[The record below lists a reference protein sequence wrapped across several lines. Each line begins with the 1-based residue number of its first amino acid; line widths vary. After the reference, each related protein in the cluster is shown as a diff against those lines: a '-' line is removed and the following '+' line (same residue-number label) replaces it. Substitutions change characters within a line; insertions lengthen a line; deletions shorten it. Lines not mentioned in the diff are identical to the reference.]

1 VLLPVLTPDAATH
14 PDAEVRLGRVTDW
27 VEVDGAEVPV
37 GQKLLLVD
45 GEEISILEI
54 RELEIQPAAV
64 PNP

>member
-1 VLLPVLTPDAATH
+1 
-14 PDAEVRLGRVTDW
+14 VRLGRVTDW